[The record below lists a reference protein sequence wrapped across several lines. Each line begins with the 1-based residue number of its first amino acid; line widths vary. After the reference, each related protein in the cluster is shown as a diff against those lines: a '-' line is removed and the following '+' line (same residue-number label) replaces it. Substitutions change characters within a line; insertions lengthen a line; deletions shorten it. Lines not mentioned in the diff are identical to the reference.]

1 MEERNSKVIA
11 IVALCVGVVGLS
23 LGFAAF
29 SSRLTVSSGA
39 TVTVNQETQF
49 TNKFGFVSGTPAK
62 KAEGSTVTGE
72 VEVGEIVI
80 AGDETYGKVWQ
91 NISADFKG
99 TNEVA
104 IFTATVKNDSA
115 FVAKLEEQPAAVV
128 ANCTSADSENP
139 ATEPYLTNACNTI
152 NVAVNA
158 PETIAANGE
167 GTVTVT
173 ITGPTTEVDGSL
185 NVDFTSIY
193 LDYTTAQ

>member
-39 TVTVNQETQF
+39 TVTVNQDTQF
-49 TNKFGFVSGTPAK
+49 TQKFGFVSGTPAK
-62 KAEGSTVTGE
+62 VAESTVTGE
-72 VEVGEIVI
+72 VNVGEIVL
-80 AGDETYGKVWQ
+80 AGEETYGKVWQ

-99 TNEVA
+99 TGEVA
-104 IFTATVKNDSA
+104 KFTATVKNDSA
-115 FVAKLEEQPAAVV
+115 FVAKLEEQPSAVV

-139 ATEPYLTNACNTI
+139 ATEPYLTNACKTI
-152 NVAVNA
+152 NVAVVA
-158 PETIAANGE
+158 PETIPANGE